1 MSEILNEALL
11 SEIKRLKA
19 INLEG
24 IGASIQRLE
33 NISKENQ
40 SMSREVKE
48 NVDKLGKRIADVN
61 VPAEIKMTRH
71 LTIGAKDKYF
81 LAFIIS
87 TLVFLLIG
95 AAGVIYAVKTENK
108 LDKAERAIDSRDN
121 FIQWM
126 RKEKGG
132 EAIFQKYRY
141 Q

>member
-132 EAIFQKYRY
+132 EAIFQKYKY

>member
-11 SEIKRLKA
+11 SEIKRLRA

-33 NISKENQ
+33 NSTKQAQNINQAANENL
-40 SMSREVKE
+40 VK
-48 NVDKLGKRIADVN
+48 LTGMIASVN
-61 VPAEIKMTRH
+61 VPTEIKMTRH
-71 LTIGAKDKYF
+71 LTIGAKDRYF
-81 LAFIIS
+81 AAFIIS
-87 TLVFLLIG
+87 SLVFLLIG

-108 LDKAERAIDSRDN
+108 LATAERAINSRDN
-121 FIQWM
+121 FIRWM

-132 EAIFQKYRY
+132 EAIFQKYMH